1 MGPDVTNGLPLM
13 SAFEGASSLLL
24 QSGSVQNRADFESF
38 LKCVE
43 KLASGR
49 QRVSDPELRRVS
61 SVW

>member
-1 MGPDVTNGLPLM
+1 MGPDVANGLPLM

-38 LKCVE
+38 LKCDE

-49 QRVSDPELRRVS
+49 QSRPRLEE
-61 SVW
+61 